1 MKKYKNRKYYKKTIK
16 NNKIHSGGGSEQPM
30 NLQDLTQKDIETLMQ
45 QGIMPEQLAAMSQ
58 EQGQPIPPI
67 IQQMMDAGI
76 QQPGTEQP
84 RPEQLQLQNAP
95 QTTQS
100 NTKVS
105 KKSRTS
111 KYPAMLSLAEY
122 ANYLQDD
129 KLDKQDK
136 LEQEQSQQGIQGYQG
151 YQEQEQQQQ
160 TQRNSYKHKNKYTD
174 NGYMFSNLI
183 TEQGLRDIKRTQGS
197 FLVGVN
203 LNNLY
208 NTFSKIIKNINTRN
222 NSKTQKK
229 PNTPANTFID
239 SDTIFKQIGEFINV
253 DFDKTLEHKMGFRG
267 SDVSQLPEIQIT
279 NNSTFY
285 DIIKESKKY
294 ADTGY
299 GNNITP
305 AGLLIMTRM
314 LYKYRKNNEQWIRVA
329 TILELIYKYFGNAET
344 REEFFKNTNDISILS
359 LMELEEFYNTDHIFM
374 SDDELITFKK
384 DLDYYKYDTN
394 VDITKK
400 LQTLLSKP
408 PPII

>member
-1 MKKYKNRKYYKKTIK
+1 
-16 NNKIHSGGGSEQPM
+16 M
-30 NLQDLTQKDIETLMQ
+30 NLQDLTQKDIDTLMQ

-84 RPEQLQLQNAP
+84 RQEQLQLQNAP

-111 KYPAMLSLAEY
+111 KYPATLSLAEY
-122 ANYLQDD
+122 ANYLKDD

-208 NTFSKIIKNINTRN
+208 NTFSKIVKNINTRN

-267 SDVSQLPEIQIT
+267 SDISQLPEIQIT

-285 DIIKESKKY
+285 DIIK
-294 ADTGY
+294 
-299 GNNITP
+299 
-305 AGLLIMTRM
+305 
-314 LYKYRKNNEQWIRVA
+314 
-329 TILELIYKYFGNAET
+329 
-344 REEFFKNTNDISILS
+344 
-359 LMELEEFYNTDHIFM
+359 
-374 SDDELITFKK
+374 
-384 DLDYYKYDTN
+384 
-394 VDITKK
+394 
-400 LQTLLSKP
+400 
-408 PPII
+408 